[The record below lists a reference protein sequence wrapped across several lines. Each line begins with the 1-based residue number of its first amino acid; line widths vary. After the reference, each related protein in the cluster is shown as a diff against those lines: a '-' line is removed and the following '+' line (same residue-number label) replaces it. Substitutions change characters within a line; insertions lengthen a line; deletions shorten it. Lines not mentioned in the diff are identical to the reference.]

1 MPPKK
6 SAAAATLSKKLTTA
20 PGPSRSDPMR
30 PFVSVLTPTYN
41 RRMFLKISI
50 ACFKAQTYPQ
60 DRMEWIIL
68 DDGSDPVEDIFKAS
82 GLTNV
87 KYHRLTE
94 KLPIGAKRNMIN
106 ELAKGDICV
115 AWDDDDYYPPDR
127 VRHAVTK
134 LLGNRR
140 TPVVGS
146 SEVYLYFS
154 DRNEIWAAGPY
165 NPNHCTNGTMAY
177 WRTYFKDHKYDP
189 TAEKAEERLF
199 MDDWKTPVTQIRP
212 EECMLVI
219 CHAFNTF
226 DKRRLLDQNN
236 PRLKKVSMKMRSLVQ
251 ETWIRDFY
259 MKTLPAHYK
268 ELDEKAVSGEKPPVN
283 DAEVFGAAEFVT
295 ALAPT
300 PATSAPL
307 LPHLEATV
315 PPAPS
320 SHCSD
325 GVLISEAQLPLSSK
339 SPAAQVATQVPPAT
353 PQAPVPSLLVSELPP
368 TPVPAET
375 TPQVLPSLSS
385 PPPG

>member
-6 SAAAATLSKKLTTA
+6 SAVAAAA
-20 PGPSRSDPMR
+20 PAKPRADPMR

-60 DRMEWIIL
+60 DRIEWIIL
-68 DDGSDPVEDIFKAS
+68 DDGSDPVEDVFKAS

-106 ELAKGDICV
+106 ELATGDICV

-127 VRHAVTK
+127 IRHAVTK

-154 DRNEIWAAGPY
+154 DRNEIWSAGPY

-226 DKRRLLDQNN
+226 DKRRLLEQNN
-236 PRLKKVSMKMRSLVQ
+236 PRLKKISMKMRGLVHDA
-251 ETWIRDFY
+251 WIRDFY
-259 MKTLPAHYK
+259 TKALPAYYK
-268 ELDEKAVSGEKPPVN
+268 ELDAKAATVGVSGEKPPVN

-295 ALAPT
+295 GSAPT
-300 PATSAPL
+300 HLSA
-307 LPHLEATV
+307 
-315 PPAPS
+315 S
-320 SHCSD
+320 S
-325 GVLISEAQLPLSSK
+325 VME
-339 SPAAQVATQVPPAT
+339 SPAQMEEAPPE
-353 PQAPVPSLLVSELPP
+353 PLPSLLVSELPLN
-368 TPVPAET
+368 PALPDT
-375 TPQVLPSLSS
+375 TPQVPPSPT
-385 PPPG
+385 PPPTD

>member
-1 MPPKK
+1 
-6 SAAAATLSKKLTTA
+6 
-20 PGPSRSDPMR
+20 
-30 PFVSVLTPTYN
+30 
-41 RRMFLKISI
+41 MFLKISI

-68 DDGSDPVEDIFKAS
+68 DDGSDPVEDVFKAS

-154 DRNEIWAAGPY
+154 DRNEIWSAGPY
-165 NPNHCTNGTMAY
+165 NQNHCTNGTMAY
-177 WRTYFKDHKYDP
+177 WRSYFKDHKYDP

-226 DKRRLLDQNN
+226 DKRRLLEQNN
-236 PRLKKVSMKMRSLVQ
+236 PRLKKVAMKMRGLVH
-251 ETWIRDFY
+251 EAWIRDFY

-268 ELDEKAVSGEKPPVN
+268 ELDAKAAATGVSGEKPPVN

-295 ALAPT
+295 DASAAPHSVDPLMT
-300 PATSAPL
+300 TGGPA
-307 LPHLEATV
+307 E
-315 PPAPS
+315 PP
-320 SHCSD
+320 
-325 GVLISEAQLPLSSK
+325 E
-339 SPAAQVATQVPPAT
+339 
-353 PQAPVPSLLVSELPP
+353 PVPSLLVSELPP
-368 TPVPAET
+368 TPAPAET
-375 TPQVLPSLSS
+375 VSQEQPSLSPS
-385 PPPG
+385 LTE

>member
-1 MPPKK
+1 
-6 SAAAATLSKKLTTA
+6 
-20 PGPSRSDPMR
+20 MR

-50 ACFKAQTYPQ
+50 ACFKAQSYPQ

-68 DDGSDPVEDIFKAS
+68 DDGSDPVEDVFKAS

-106 ELAKGDICV
+106 ELATGDICV

-134 LLGNRR
+134 LLGNKR

-154 DRNEIWAAGPY
+154 DRNEIWSAGPY

-177 WRTYFKDHKYDP
+177 WRSYFRDHKYDP

-226 DKRRLLDQNN
+226 DKRRLLEQNN
-236 PRLKKVSMKMRSLVQ
+236 PRLKKVAMKMRGIVRDQ
-251 ETWIRDFY
+251 WIRDFY
-259 MKTLPAHYK
+259 TKDLPGYYK
-268 ELDEKAVSGEKPPVN
+268 VLDAKAAAAGVSGEALPVVS
-283 DAEVFGAAEFVT
+283 DAEVFGAAEFVEG
-295 ALAPT
+295 AAIVKMPEAPPT
-300 PATSAPL
+300 PPSSSLSVSTDKYAYSAPPTTHVRPL
-307 LPHLEATV
+307 HELDYPADPSASSVSQQSGSLP
-315 PPAPS
+315 
-320 SHCSD
+320 D
-325 GVLISEAQLPLSSK
+325 
-339 SPAAQVATQVPPAT
+339 
-353 PQAPVPSLLVSELPP
+353 LLVSELPP
-368 TPVPAET
+368 
-375 TPQVLPSLSS
+375 
-385 PPPG
+385 PP